1 MNDDLLSPIT
11 DEQRADYE
19 RDGVVCI
26 RNQFDGEWIDRMR
39 IACERDMAASEGRV
53 TEVANEDG
61 DATFYSKVF
70 MWRDDDDFRDYVFN
84 SPAARIAAELMGV
97 DAVRFYY
104 DQLFIKTPGASAPTP
119 WHHDLPYWPFR
130 GNHIAS
136 VWLALTPVT
145 QESSGV
151 VYLAGSH
158 KWGKFYRATTIDED
172 PRLTD
177 PDLEVCP
184 DFHREFDNPDYTFL
198 CWDMEPGDVLVHHP
212 LTVHGSGANRSSTR
226 GRIGLSVRYMGG
238 DAVWDPRQYVMIV
251 EVSEHLEAG
260 KFPADDTVFPPAWSR
275 AMNEEGRI

>member
-11 DEQRADYE
+11 DQQRADYE

-26 RNQFDGEWIDRMR
+26 RGQFDQEWIDRMR
-39 IACERDMAASEGRV
+39 AACERDMAASEGRV
-53 TEVANEDG
+53 REIENEDG

-70 MWRDDDDFRDYVFN
+70 MWRDDTDFKDYIFS

-104 DQLFIKTPGASAPTP
+104 DQLFIKTPGASAPTQ
-119 WHHDLPYWPFR
+119 WHQDLPFWPFR

-151 VYLAGSH
+151 VYIAGSH
-158 KWGKFYRATTIDED
+158 KWDKFYRATTPDED
-172 PRLTD
+172 PRFTD

-184 DFHREFDNPDYTFL
+184 DFHQEFDNPDYKFL
-198 CWDMEPGDVLVHHP
+198 SWDLEPGDVLVHHP
-212 LTVHGSGANRSSTR
+212 LTVHGAGGNRSASQ
-226 GRIGLSVRYMGG
+226 GRIGLSVRYLGG
-238 DAVWDPRQYVMIV
+238 DAVWDPRKYVMMV
-251 EVSEHLEAG
+251 EGTEHLEAG
-260 KFPADDTVFPPAWSR
+260 KFPADDNVFPPAWSR
-275 AMNEEGRI
+275 AA